1 MEESGEDQQIATFQG
16 VTGADVATA
25 QHVLEAHAW
34 DLNRSVEFFLE
45 QSAAPVVP
53 HPGNLRAHA
62 VSLDEADEDDEGVD
76 PTFTLPVPATR
87 MQGSESPLQ
96 ARPSA
101 PDHHA
106 SLLRDGASHD
116 DELHRALAESA
127 RDAGMLWLLVY
138 CCPKNPAQPWSI
150 YRLVFMTLLSF
161 LAFYCWG
168 NLRRHDRSVL
178 CRASSWRG
186 SQ

>member
-45 QSAAPVVP
+45 QSAAPVP

-62 VSLDEADEDDEGVD
+62 VSLDEAEEDDEGVD

-96 ARPSA
+96 ARPFV

-106 SLLRDGASHD
+106 SLLRNGASHD

-127 RDAGMLWLLVY
+127 RDAGMLCLLVY
-138 CCPKNPAQPWSI
+138 CCPKNASQPWRFYS
-150 YRLVFMTLLSF
+150 LGPVTSLSF
-161 LAFYCWG
+161 LQFVPLW
-168 NLRRHDRSVL
+168 HDV
-178 CRASSWRG
+178 SSPA
-186 SQ
+186 